1 MKNMKIKFIV
11 PSWHYYIDPLKH
23 QPYWELYYA
32 TQVKIAGHDT
42 SIFDMRNF
50 DKNIPMED
58 RMKEIEESDFYFYWI
73 FKSGD
78 AKEVYTIAD
87 YLKKKYPK
95 SIHAAGGTHVDMC
108 QEESKRYFDSIVVGA
123 GENSFLNIIKDS
135 KNNCLKEKYAED
147 YKLMPF
153 KDTPFPD
160 RSLMPKEFVVN
171 DKLFSQFG
179 EYPATLVYFSR
190 GCIFKCSY
198 CTYNVP
204 RLLQTKSP
212 KLIDEE
218 IKYLKENYNIKGLL
232 LKDEVAISPN
242 LKVSKEILNTIEKN
256 DIVWRGQTITIATL
270 DQLKMAR
277 DSGCLEL
284 AVGVETV
291 DNEVMKIIDK
301 TWQNDKIIREFI
313 DNAKKVGI
321 KVKIC
326 LIQGLPGEPK
336 DIVEKTI
343 KFLKET
349 EPDFASVSGFLP
361 VPGSPIERNY
371 KKYGIKYIDKDWNK
385 YGHLLYRFSDEEDV
399 GLPFEYEKE
408 TPFGKSFTQQE
419 IKENMTTIQQWL
431 DNRGMVY

>member
-32 TQVKIAGHDT
+32 TQVKIAGYDT

-58 RMKEIEESDFYFYWI
+58 RIKEIDECDFYFYWI

-78 AKEVYTIAD
+78 AKEIYTIAD

-108 QEESKRYFDSIVVGA
+108 QEESKKYFDSIVVGA
-123 GENSFLNIIKDS
+123 GENSFLNIIKDA